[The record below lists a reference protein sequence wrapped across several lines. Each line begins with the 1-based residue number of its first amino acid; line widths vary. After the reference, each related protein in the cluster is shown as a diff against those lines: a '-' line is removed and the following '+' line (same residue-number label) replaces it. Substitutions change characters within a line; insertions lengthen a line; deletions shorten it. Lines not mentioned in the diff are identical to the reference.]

1 MYEHKQKLR
10 IIPRPWRIALIIVP
24 SIIIT
29 GALLSYVMI
38 GINARAASVSGTV
51 NVAAVVPGPPP
62 TQAPVITSPKPD
74 TEFSNAQVKVEGACT
89 PGLVVKILSNE
100 IFVGSSF
107 CDAGGEFELT
117 ISLVPGKNVLTAQ
130 AYDALNQSS
139 PISQSVTVTLLSP
152 LVPLLTVGTTSP
164 VEDLALVDPLVL
176 STDFVYRGMKPG
188 VNQVFTYNIFGGK
201 PPYAVTVIHTDNT
214 QLLSVPSPGN
224 KAVLITPKKPGLS
237 AIKLRAADSVGNVAY
252 LQTTAVVDGVTAGS
266 VFGKI
271 DTTTPEG
278 SLYTKIASAMP
289 IVFVASGMLTAF
301 WVGEKIAVKAA
312 LSRMAK
318 ICA

>member
-1 MYEHKQKLR
+1 MYKHKQKLR
-10 IIPRPWRIALIIVP
+10 IIPHPWRIALIIVP

-38 GINARAASVSGTV
+38 GINARAASVTGTV

-62 TQAPVITSPKPD
+62 SQAPVITSPKPD
-74 TEFSNAQVKVEGACT
+74 TEFSDAQVKVEGECT
-89 PGLVVKILSNE
+89 SGLVVKIVSNE

-107 CDAGGEFELT
+107 CDAEGKFELT
-117 ISLVPGKNVLTAQ
+117 ITLVPGKNVLTAQ

-152 LVPLLTVGTTSP
+152 LAPLLAVSTTSP
-164 VEDLALVDPLVL
+164 IQDLATVDPLVL

-188 VNQVFTYNIFGGK
+188 VSQVFTYSIYGGK
-201 PPYAVTVIHTDNT
+201 PPYAVTVIHTDST
-214 QLLSVPSPGN
+214 QLLSVPSPGK

-237 AIKLRAADSVGNVAY
+237 IIKLRAADSAGNVAY

-278 SLYTKIASAMP
+278 TLYTKIAKAMP
-289 IVFVASGMLTAF
+289 IVFVSGGMLVAF
-301 WVGEKIAVKAA
+301 WLGEKIAVKAT
-312 LSRMAK
+312 LSRLA
-318 ICA
+318 